1 MAGSSERLKCH
12 EKHTFCMAT
21 TRESVLGQA
30 RRSLPW
36 FVLAATLLTVTLWVV
51 GVGGILDA
59 LGETSPRGFALVV
72 VLVAGLLTARGLAI
86 GRALAILGH
95 PVSVPRAVAFQLS
108 VTFSNNVT
116 PSGQV
121 GGTPLA
127 GLFVSRGS
135 DADYE
140 VSCGAVLSVG
150 ILDALLAVVFSAIG
164 IGVLLVTT
172 TVGETLRIAAL
183 STIGLFA
190 FLVVVCVGLWSVRD
204 RARAV
209 TAGVLTTLARAA
221 GRLPGVPAPDRETI
235 NERLSGF
242 GGAVMRVARGPRR
255 DVAAV
260 LAALVVTY
268 VCSVGALWTAFDAVG
283 LTVSP
288 LVLFAV
294 LPVAFATTSAPL
306 PGGLG
311 GFEAALTTLIVTVT
325 GLQAA
330 SVGAGVLVYRV
341 VLFWLGTFVGAI
353 AATLVSTLGTP

>member
-1 MAGSSERLKCH
+1 M
-12 EKHTFCMAT
+12 TT
-21 TRESVLGQA
+21 TRESILGQA
-30 RRSLPW
+30 RRSVPW
-36 FVLAATLLTVTLWVV
+36 FALAFALFAVTLWLV
-51 GVGGILDA
+51 GIGGIVDA

-72 VLVAGLLTARGLAI
+72 VLVAGLLTARGVAI

-127 GLFVSRGS
+127 GVFVSRGS

-150 ILDALLAVVFSAIG
+150 ILDALLAVVFSIAG
-164 IGVLLVTT
+164 IGGLLVTT
-172 TVGETLRIAAL
+172 TVGETVRIAAL
-183 STIGLFA
+183 STVGLLA
-190 FLVVVCVGLWSVRD
+190 LLVVVVTGIWSARD
-204 RARAV
+204 RVRALAV
-209 TAGVLTTLARAA
+209 GVLTTLARVV
-221 GRLPGVPAPDRETI
+221 GRLPGIPAPDRETI
-235 NERLSGF
+235 NERLVGF
-242 GGAVMRVARGPRR
+242 GVAVMRVARGPRR
-255 DVAAV
+255 DVAVV

-268 VCSVGALWTAFDAVG
+268 ACSVGALWTALGAVG
-283 LTVSP
+283 LSVSP

-294 LPVAFATTSAPL
+294 LPVAFATTSAPF

-311 GFEAALTTLIVTVT
+311 SFEAALTTLIVTVT

-341 VLFWLGTFVGAI
+341 VLFWLGTFVGAV
-353 AATLVSTLGTP
+353 AAALVSTLGPR